1 MVAAGAAGAPPR
13 RPLAV
18 NRILLLA
25 DLTVLVY
32 VVAITAAVAA
42 QAAGMTR
49 SVASGIVLK

>member
-1 MVAAGAAGAPPR
+1 MAAGDAGVPPR